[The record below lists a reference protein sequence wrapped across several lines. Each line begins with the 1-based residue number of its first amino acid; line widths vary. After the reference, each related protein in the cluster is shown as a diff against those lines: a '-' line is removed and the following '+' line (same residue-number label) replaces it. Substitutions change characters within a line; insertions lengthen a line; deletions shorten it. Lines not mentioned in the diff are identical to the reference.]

1 MALLYEMSGTAEFR
15 RQGAYFSTNIWD
27 KKSRCYLTTQVT
39 TFKSFFDVHSCDCL
53 TISNI
58 KTKSNT
64 QIGAIYWG
72 YGQTKNG

>member
-15 RQGAYFSTNIWD
+15 RQGAYIAQIFEIKNLGAIWQL
-27 KKSRCYLTTQVT
+27 KSQLLRV
-39 TFKSFFDVHSCDCL
+39 FFDVHSCNCL

-64 QIGAIYWG
+64 QIGAIYRG